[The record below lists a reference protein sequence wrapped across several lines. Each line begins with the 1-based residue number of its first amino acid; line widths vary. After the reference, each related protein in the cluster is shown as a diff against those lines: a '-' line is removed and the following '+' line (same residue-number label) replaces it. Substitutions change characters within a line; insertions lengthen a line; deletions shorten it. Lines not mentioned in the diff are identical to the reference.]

1 MKSTKEIHLEGKKKT
16 RKIIILLVFNM
27 RIVIIHPHII
37 IQGSKIRRI
46 KAQPYR
52 MKRWLL
58 KWKTQAEKNIRKHFF
73 INIIVSA
80 Y

>member
-52 MKRWLL
+52 MKR
-58 KWKTQAEKNIRKHFF
+58 
-73 INIIVSA
+73 
-80 Y
+80 